1 MSPPL
6 SSASEARPADSEPR
20 ALFHR
25 APGAVAAASSFAV
38 LVLDQSLALFHRSLR
53 LLLGV
58 LPLRLLMLL
67 LLLLV
72 VVLHEGLELRLA
84 LVEVVGGGG
93 NLLKS

>member
-1 MSPPL
+1 
-6 SSASEARPADSEPR
+6 
-20 ALFHR
+20 
-25 APGAVAAASSFAV
+25 
-38 LVLDQSLALFHRSLR
+38 
-53 LLLGV
+53 
-58 LPLRLLMLL
+58 MLL